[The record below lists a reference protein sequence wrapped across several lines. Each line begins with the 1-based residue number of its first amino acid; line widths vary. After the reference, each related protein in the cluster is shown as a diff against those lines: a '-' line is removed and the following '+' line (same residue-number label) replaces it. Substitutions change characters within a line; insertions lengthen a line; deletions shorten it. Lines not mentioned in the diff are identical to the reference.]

1 MTADAGTAPEPAV
14 ERWAVRIE
22 YDGRPF
28 VGWQRQITGLSVQQV
43 LEEAAGR
50 LGGRRPRPPNTPTPH
65 PRRRAL

>member
-1 MTADAGTAPEPAV
+1 M

-50 LGGRRPRPPNTPTPH
+50 LAAGRPLTSHTARRPAAGGH
-65 PRRRAL
+65 